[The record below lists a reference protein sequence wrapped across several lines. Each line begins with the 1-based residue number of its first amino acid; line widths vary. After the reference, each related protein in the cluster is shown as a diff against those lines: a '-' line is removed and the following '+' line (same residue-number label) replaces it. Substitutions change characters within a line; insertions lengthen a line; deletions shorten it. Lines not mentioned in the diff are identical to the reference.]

1 MVFYKKTTER
11 EIFVKKASDPF
22 AAVRSR
28 AAELVAQ
35 MTREEKAALCSGQ
48 NFWMTHGVERLG
60 LAPVMV
66 TDGPHGLR
74 KQAVAADHLG
84 LNESMP
90 ATCFPPACA
99 TACAFDP
106 DLAED
111 IGKAMGEE
119 CRQEN
124 VAVLL
129 GPAAGQS
136 LPPGAGA
143 AGLPQGVFA
152 ARRERRGGVHPLPPR
167 LCLL

>member
-1 MVFYKKTTER
+1 MPLTD
-11 EIFVKKASDPF
+11 KATLLHL
-22 AAVRSR
+22 AHALGKATGLGVRV
-28 AAELVAQ
+28 AEQ
-35 MTREEKAALCSGQ
+35 GR
-48 NFWMTHGVERLG
+48 
-60 LAPVMV
+60 V
-66 TDGPHGLR
+66 TDYVSPFHLHPDPAGPELP
-74 KQAVAADHLG
+74 AL
-84 LNESMP
+84 LNQTHRAGVSC
-90 ATCFPPACA
+90 T

-152 ARRERRGGVHPLPPR
+152 ARRERRGGLHPLPPR
-167 LCLL
+167 FCLL

>member
-119 CRQEN
+119 CRQQN
-124 VAVLL
+124 RLIFR
-129 GPAAGQS
+129 S
-136 LPPGAGA
+136 CPGSGTGA
-143 AGLPQGVFA
+143 FCALKF
-152 ARRERRGGVHPLPPR
+152 R
-167 LCLL
+167 